1 MFSTISSHQ
10 SGDYLGVITQSA
22 LQFLVPCFTKYQKC
36 HFAKLPIAN
45 ESGVESIIAS
55 KMLNLTADLGPFSW
69 QLVIS
74 CIVFRLRASKKT
86 PLASC
91 DGKQNEG
98 QHSSASTIS
107 TCWGFILT
115 VFTFIGTAIFHA
127 TSMSE

>member
-22 LQFLVPCFTKYQKC
+22 LQFLVRTLFQKC
-36 HFAKLPIAN
+36 HFAKLPITN

-74 CIVFRLRASKKT
+74 CIVFRLSEQENT
-86 PLASC
+86 V
-91 DGKQNEG
+91 
-98 QHSSASTIS
+98 SS
-107 TCWGFILT
+107 L
-115 VFTFIGTAIFHA
+115 
-127 TSMSE
+127 